1 MLQMLI
7 SEIIEKVQIKRPLF
21 IAIDGRCAAGKTTL
35 ANNLQEFLKC
45 SVIHMDDFFL
55 RPEQRTEER
64 YAQAG
69 NNVDYE
75 RLIEEVMEPLKE
87 GKAISYRP
95 FLCSEQRLG
104 EQKDIAKSDI
114 YIFEGAY
121 SCQTNLYDFYD
132 FRIFLD
138 VDEEEQLKR
147 IEKRNG
153 KEQLEMFKQ
162 KWIPL
167 EERYFTEQNIRKRVD
182 RYIKIAKEVS

>member
-7 SEIIEKVQIKRPLF
+7 SKIIERVQKKRPLY

-35 ANNLQEFLKC
+35 ANNLQDILEC

-64 YAQAG
+64 YAQSG

-75 RLIEEVMEPLKE
+75 RIIEEVMIPLKE
-87 GKAISYRP
+87 GKEISYRP
-95 FLCSEQRLG
+95 FICKEQRLG
-104 EQKDIAKSDI
+104 EPITVSKSDI

-121 SCQTNLYDFYD
+121 SCQSNLYDFYD

-138 VDEEEQLKR
+138 IDEEERLKR

-153 KEQLEMFKQ
+153 KEQLEIFKQ

-167 EERYFTEQNIRKRVD
+167 EERYFTEQNIRERVD
-182 RYIKIAKEVS
+182 EYIRFAKEVS